1 LYSSC
6 GNNTVFTNIDYNN
19 YYIGELNP
27 GYIGKLG
34 GIWYQTFPE
43 WQAATLL
50 DANSINV
57 FPDYT
62 ADDNLAPNPSSPL
75 VGAGTFIE
83 SLPFDI
89 LGNPRINPPTIGA
102 YETDLGDDLPPPS
115 LISPSNNSIGVPRL
129 TQFLWNAVEGATS
142 YYLQVA
148 NDVEFTDI
156 VVGLSVPTTSHTLA
170 TQLAATSQ
178 FYCRAKGEAEGVIGY
193 WSQGWKFITEGPLAA
208 PVLVSPYDGSEGL
221 APDNPLV
228 WEAVFG
234 ANMYNIQ
241 ISTNADFTEIIVD
254 ENIAGTV
261 YYPSTL
267 ALQTD
272 YWWRVSA
279 TNGTNI
285 SPWSE
290 IWAYS
295 TGSIVTIGN
304 GETYNSTSGYP
315 APYGRFYWGARH
327 QILITAE
334 EYLAAGGITRF
345 NHFNVI

>member
-1 LYSSC
+1 M
-6 GNNTVFTNIDYNN
+6 
-19 YYIGELNP
+19 
-27 GYIGKLG
+27 
-34 GIWYQTFPE
+34 
-43 WQAATLL
+43 
-50 DANSINV
+50 
-57 FPDYT
+57 
-62 ADDNLAPNPSSPL
+62 
-75 VGAGTFIE
+75 
-83 SLPFDI
+83 
-89 LGNPRINPPTIGA
+89 
-102 YETDLGDDLPPPS
+102 GDDLPPPS